1 MKQEAMN
8 VLLTRRSV
16 RQYQTRQVSEQEM
29 DQVLQAGLYAPTGK
43 NVQGVELVAVQEKE
57 LRDRLAALNKSF
69 WDKDMDPYY
78 GAPTIILVLADT
90 VRYTWVEDGSC
101 ALCNMLNAAHA
112 LGLGACWANQPHWL
126 TDVPAVRAVFQPLGL
141 KEEEDIFGSVSV
153 GYPAR
158 PARTAGP
165 RKEGRIA
172 LDIPRML

>member
-16 RQYQTRQVSEQEM
+16 RQYQARQVSEQEL

-43 NVQGVELVAVQEKE
+43 NVQGVELVAVQEKK

-112 LGLGACWANQPHWL
+112 LGLGACWIHR
-126 TDVPAVRAVFQPLGL
+126 VREMFDLEEGKAYLRQWGL
-141 KEEEDIFGSVSV
+141 PESMRGVGSVAL
-153 GYPAR
+153 GYPAGPELR
-158 PARTAGP
+158 PLP
-165 RKEGRIA
+165 RKDGRVIK
-172 LDIPRML
+172 LL

>member
-16 RQYQTRQVSEQEM
+16 RQYQARQVSEQEL

-43 NVQGVELVAVQEKE
+43 NVQGVELVAVQEKG

-90 VRYTWVEDGSC
+90 VRYT
-101 ALCNMLNAAHA
+101 
-112 LGLGACWANQPHWL
+112 
-126 TDVPAVRAVFQPLGL
+126 
-141 KEEEDIFGSVSV
+141 
-153 GYPAR
+153 
-158 PARTAGP
+158 
-165 RKEGRIA
+165 
-172 LDIPRML
+172 

>member
-112 LGLGACWANQPHWL
+112 LGLGACWLGIAPVQERMQPIGEL
-126 TDVPAVRAVFQPLGL
+126 FGL
-141 KEEEDIFGSVSV
+141 PQGIVAFCGVAV
-153 GYPAR
+153 GYPDEVR
-158 PARTAGP
+158 QVPERF
-165 RKEGRIA
+165 EEERIHHN
-172 LDIPRML
+172 RW

>member
-16 RQYQTRQVSEQEM
+16 RQYQARQVSEQEI

-112 LGLGACWANQPHWL
+112 LGYGGCWMNAPALAAPEIDEYLGKAGEGL
-126 TDVPAVRAVFQPLGL
+126 RLMSLVPIG
-141 KEEEDIFGSVSV
+141 
-153 GYPAR
+153 R
-158 PARTAGP
+158 PAYTP
-165 RKEGRIA
+165 REKPLRPDAVEFRA
-172 LDIPRML
+172 NEEA

>member
-16 RQYQTRQVSEQEM
+16 RQYQARQVSEQEL

-43 NVQGVELVAVQEKE
+43 NVQGVELVAVQEKK

-101 ALCNMLNAAHA
+101 ALCNMLNAAMHWGWAPAGSTASGRCSTRKRGRRTSGSGAFPRVCGVWAA
-112 LGLGACWANQPHWL
+112 LPWATL
-126 TDVPAVRAVFQPLGL
+126 RARNSGPCPG
-141 KEEEDIFGSVSV
+141 
-153 GYPAR
+153 
-158 PARTAGP
+158 RTAG
-165 RKEGRIA
+165 
-172 LDIPRML
+172 